1 MLTSLSE
8 EAKKGVQDH
17 TQVTYFQLWSKKKK
31 RKEKKRGVREEPGRN
46 CNKMLANTYFLHLSL
61 PTFKGFGKFQGT

>member
-8 EAKKGVQDH
+8 EAKKAYKIIHKSH
-17 TQVTYFQLWSKKKK
+17 TFNCGQKKK